1 VIREFQIDCPSCKGW
16 ILIDLET
23 GEILKHG
30 KAGQKRGDA
39 PAGKSLDAVLGEV
52 RDRDK
57 RGDDTF
63 ADAVRSVEAQ
73 KKRLEKAFE
82 DAKKK
87 ARENPDERP
96 PNPMDEKYR

>member
-16 ILIDLET
+16 ILLDLET
-23 GEILKHG
+23 GEILRHGKSGEKG
-30 KAGQKRGDA
+30 KAG
-39 PAGKSLDAVLGEV
+39 AGKSLDAVLDEV

-57 RGDDTF
+57 RGADTF
-63 ADAVRSVEAQ
+63 DDAVRSVEAA
-73 KKRLEKAFE
+73 KRRLEKAFE

-87 ARENPDERP
+87 ARQNPDERP